1 MAGIK
6 GFATEEGT
14 QRFQQRFEGKAD
26 VATGHFRT
34 AVDGLVLSS
43 LGMGTYLGQPVP
55 EDDVLMTEAA
65 VTSVLSGAVNVLDTA
80 INYRFQ
86 QSERS
91 LKTAIETLLEHGVT
105 RDELFVASKNGFLTP
120 DAHVNEDFRDYF
132 GREFIESGIVDPREI
147 VGGMH
152 CMTPAYLND
161 QLNRSLANLGLETL
175 DLMYLH
181 NAAESQIPEIGLD
194 AFMKRLKIAF
204 EFYESVRKDG
214 RIRYYGLA
222 TWNCF
227 RIKPGEVGYLNLSEV
242 IKLAE
247 SVSGPEH
254 GFRFVQFPFNL
265 AMVEALTLNN
275 QPLDAHGSMGSML
288 DAVQVFGLGA
298 FTSVPLLQGQLLEQ
312 QRLPHFDGLETP
324 AQNCLQFTRSTPGI
338 LAPLVGHKTPK
349 HVADNLKVAGVPPVP
364 FETLQE
370 LMTATAG

>member
-1 MAGIK
+1 MAGIQ
-6 GFATEEGT
+6 GFATAEGT

-26 VATGHFRT
+26 VAPGHFR
-34 AVDGLVLSS
+34 ASVDGLVLGS

-55 EDDVLMTEAA
+55 EEDLLMTEAA
-65 VTSVLSGAVNVLDTA
+65 VSSVLSGAVNVLDTA

-91 LKTAIETLLEHGVT
+91 LKAAIETLLEQGIK

-120 DAHVNEDFRDYF
+120 DAHVNEEFRDYF
-132 GREFIESGIVDPREI
+132 GREFIESGIVDPHEI

-152 CMTPAYLND
+152 CMTPAYLSD
-161 QLNRSLANLGLETL
+161 QLNRSLVNLGLETL

-181 NAAESQIPEIGLD
+181 NAAESHIPEVGLD
-194 AFMKRLKIAF
+194 TFMKRLKTAF
-204 EFYESVRKDG
+204 EFYESARKDG

-242 IKLAE
+242 MKLAE
-247 SVSGPEH
+247 SVGGPEH

-275 QPLDAHGSMGSML
+275 QPLDTHGTMGSML
-288 DAVQVFGLGA
+288 DAVQVFNLGA

-312 QRLPHFDGLETP
+312 QRLPHFEGLESP
-324 AQNCLQFTRSTPGI
+324 AQYCLQFTRSTPGI
-338 LAPLVGHKTPK
+338 LAPLVGHKNPK

-364 FETLQE
+364 FEVLQD
-370 LMTATAG
+370 LLATTAG